1 MSTAIDPNFVREQ
14 ITRLVNMLAFMS
26 LFQLDL
32 FNMAVKFRWKKKMQ
46 DMGRL
51 HIVLDR
57 HGIYIRQLT
66 KKTHCFRS
74 LPHSS
79 SQNLHVGW
87 LMGTLL

>member
-1 MSTAIDPNFVREQ
+1 
-14 ITRLVNMLAFMS
+14 MLAFMS

-66 KKTHCFRS
+66 KKHIASDLCHI
-74 LPHSS
+74 PH
-79 SQNLHVGW
+79 LRTCMWG
-87 LMGTLL
+87 G